1 MSESEKVDD
10 QKVAE
15 LSKKLAEVEELVK
28 AQTEV
33 LRKLTAE
40 LDLLRKQF
48 PKAVKPVS
56 YSSLF

>member
-10 QKVAE
+10 QKVVE

-48 PKAVKPVS
+48 PKASGAKP
-56 YSSLF
+56 YSDYF